1 MDNQEMKKHIATY
14 KMLQEI
20 PALKMPCPRCG
31 KQQMNADMVEN
42 ALSRHE
48 DIYTCSE
55 CGREESAFDYVGQK
69 KPLELWY
76 AVRFLNGDV
85 LPYERKTPENLKP
98 YYKLSASVTF
108 KVLDEDIDDIMCTA
122 LEGGITYWCN
132 RAEIVGDKYLGEYAS
147 EQISRGGELRL
158 YDCESDAVY
167 TLTLDKFLRGLAT
180 YVSGCYDIAVDGGRV
195 DPGQIDAEGADCII
209 QYAIFDDVI
218 YG

>member
-1 MDNQEMKKHIATY
+1 MDNQVMNKHIATY

-20 PALKMPCPRCG
+20 PALNMPCPRCG
-31 KQQMNADMVEN
+31 RDQMNKDMAEN

-48 DIYTCSE
+48 DIYICSE
-55 CGREESAFDYVGQK
+55 CGREESAFDFVGQK

-76 AVRFLNGDV
+76 AVRFLNGEV

-98 YYKLSASVTF
+98 YYKISASVTF

-132 RAEIVGDKYLGEYAS
+132 CAEVVGEYLGECAS
-147 EQISRGGELRL
+147 EQISRGGILRL
-158 YDCESDAVY
+158 HDCESDAVY
-167 TLTLDKFLRGLAT
+167 ELTLDIFLRGLAT
-180 YVSGCYDIAVDGGRV
+180 YVSGCYDIAVDSGRV
-195 DPGQIDAEGADCII
+195 DPGEIDAEGADCII
-209 QYAIFDDVI
+209 QYALFEDVI